1 MLPAARDFD
10 RSSCPRHGKGQAAA
24 VQTSVIAN
32 VRRLVT
38 VKCSCVCMGPPD
50 YVVTGS
56 GTVLVTNHPAA
67 RATDKTMHGGVVA
80 VGSGNVLIG
89 GPRVGAT
96 VGAPGRGR
104 SCCEDL
110 KKGRKAGSAEQGYN
124 NCGVEAS
131 RLLIRGKKGS
141 APSESDLLEEA
152 IRHDNASDTHWKQD
166 PETKEWKKITK
177 GGSTAEGREGLLE
190 RHGVESEQVEQTPD
204 AIVQAVAEG
213 KGVITSHDA
222 GTLWDDP
229 RSNGEGHGVVVTGV
243 EFDAE
248 GKPVNFITVDSGI
261 GSCAAAVPADRF
273 LDSMW
278 KPPATANVTKEPL
291 WPGARR
297 SP

>member
-10 RSSCPRHGKGQAAA
+10 RSLCPRHGKGQSAA
-24 VQTSVIAN
+24 VQTSVVAN

-96 VGAPGRGR
+96 LGAPGRAQR
-104 SCCEDL
+104 CCEDL
-110 KKGRKAGSAEQGYN
+110 SAGRRNGTAKQSYN
-124 NCGVEAS
+124 NCGLECA

-141 APSESDLLEEA
+141 APGERQLLEEA
-152 IRHDNASDTHWKQD
+152 EAKGDADGWAYD
-166 PETKEWKKITK
+166 PKTKEWDEPGATN
-177 GGSTAEGREGLLE
+177 ADGRENVLDRQGI
-190 RHGVESEQVEQTPD
+190 ESEQVEQSPE
-204 AIVQAVAEG
+204 AIAQAVAEG
-213 KGVITSHDA
+213 KGVISSHDA
-222 GTLWDDP
+222 GVLWGDEDHI
-229 RSNGEGHGVVVTGV
+229 GGAHAIVVTGV
-243 EFDAE
+243 EYDAD
-248 GKPVNFITVDSGI
+248 GSPIRFITVDSGF
-261 GSCAAAVPADRF
+261 GSCRRAVDAKQFADSLRR
-273 LDSMW
+273 
-278 KPPATANVTKEPL
+278 PPSKANVTKEPL